1 MNYQDLFLFKIKK
14 KKNVGYN
21 QGSLS
26 IYRPEAKA
34 WICKR
39 SSDLDYKGVFALIK
53 IGFLQSSFY
62 EVMWSSLVPPFV
74 YFDWFPHPIAQYS
87 HVEHRKPVNC
97 LFCLYSSA
105 EFALNIIKL
114 LFLQKFEVFFVLY
127 IRSLFIIIRV

>member
-14 KKNVGYN
+14 KKMSATKNKCV

-34 WICKR
+34 WISKR

-62 EVMWSSLVPPFV
+62 EVMWSSL
-74 YFDWFPHPIAQYS
+74 
-87 HVEHRKPVNC
+87 
-97 LFCLYSSA
+97 L
-105 EFALNIIKL
+105 
-114 LFLQKFEVFFVLY
+114 
-127 IRSLFIIIRV
+127 